1 MKINCELTNTTEYN
15 QFCCMEK
22 SVYTLKISKRFKY
35 WYYDLCDLIDF
46 YSDTDV
52 DIILKA
58 DDKDIKTARKLY
70 NNHKYNDNYLR
81 DYETKILVHSTTYEN
96 AEKILKDKFIKS
108 WNVLK
113 YENKDF
119 EKKPIGSLLGDI
131 EDFSNYVILSLINQN
146 NEIIT
151 ASKQKQS
158 IDTDINQIYSAGAR
172 FYLNAQRLAE
182 DGLLLRDG
190 EHIKVKDSISLD
202 KYLIWYSTA
211 ERLGIEQI
219 TTPKKFFEKSNSKFF
234 ELYPQ
239 YKKRLPC

>member
-1 MKINCELTNTTEYN
+1 
-15 QFCCMEK
+15 MEE
-22 SVYTLKISKRFKY
+22 SVYTLKISKRYKS
-35 WYYDLCDLIDF
+35 WCYDLCDLIDF

-52 DIILKA
+52 DIILKV
-58 DDKDIKTARKLY
+58 DDKDIETARKLY
-70 NNHKYNDNYLR
+70 GNHKYNDNFLR
-81 DYETKILVHSTTYEN
+81 DYETKILVHSTTYDN
-96 AEKILKDKFIKS
+96 AQKILKDKFIKS
-108 WNVLK
+108 WHILK

-131 EDFSNYVILSLINQN
+131 DDFSNYVMLSLITQN

-151 ASKQKQS
+151 ASKQKHS

-172 FYLNAQRLAE
+172 FYFNAQRLAE

-211 ERLGIEQI
+211 DRLGIEQI
-219 TTPKKFFEKSNSKFF
+219 TTPKNFFEKSNSKFF

-239 YKKRLPC
+239 YNK